1 MRQWKN
7 AQDVI
12 DESFSAVILFYY
24 IIAQMTKI
32 SIVGQFIFLFFLIV
46 LDIFIKTANAFV
58 SAAIEK
64 NNLLLKLLSSIMKRY
79 EYIGILY
86 SHEFE

>member
-64 NNLLLKLLSSIMKRY
+64 NNLLLKLLSSIMK
-79 EYIGILY
+79 
-86 SHEFE
+86 